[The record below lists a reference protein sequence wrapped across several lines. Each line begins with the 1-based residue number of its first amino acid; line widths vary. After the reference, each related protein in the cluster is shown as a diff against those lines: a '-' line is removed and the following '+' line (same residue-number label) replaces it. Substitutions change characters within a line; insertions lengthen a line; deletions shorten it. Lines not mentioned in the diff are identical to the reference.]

1 MILWKSMESLWF
13 SMYCLQWLI
22 EIMYLGACP
31 KVIVNWNNQVE
42 HTHAQQQCA
51 AHVHAH
57 ANHESKKKNKMQE
70 TIHIHTCIH
79 TYIHAWHKL
88 SWQMCCI
95 LIQCAYAYACEQ
107 ARNEKPTLQ
116 KINQNCDFLKKNP
129 DHSHCCNVENKGELF
144 NFG

>member
-13 SMYCLQWLI
+13 SMYCLQWFI

-42 HTHAQQQCA
+42 DTHAQQQCA

-57 ANHESKKKNKMQE
+57 ANHESKKKPKCKRPY
-70 TIHIHTCIH
+70 TC
-79 TYIHAWHKL
+79 THAWTNTCLTQVVLTYVLHID
-88 SWQMCCI
+88 SMCICI
-95 LIQCAYAYACEQ
+95 CLWTSQKWKTNIA
-107 ARNEKPTLQ
+107 K
-116 KINQNCDFLKKNP
+116 KINENCDFLKNP